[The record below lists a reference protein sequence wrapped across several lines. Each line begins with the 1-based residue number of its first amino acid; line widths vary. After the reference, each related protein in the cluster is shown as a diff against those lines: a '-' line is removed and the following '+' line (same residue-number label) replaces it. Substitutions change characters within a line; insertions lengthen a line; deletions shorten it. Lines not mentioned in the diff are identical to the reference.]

1 MLMPFICI
9 LVMLG
14 GKVVLMAALNPT
26 VFKSAPAVP
35 APKGDK

>member
-1 MLMPFICI
+1 MPFICI

-14 GKVVLMAALNPT
+14 REVVLMAALNPT

-35 APKGDK
+35 APKENK